1 MKSSACWL
9 TCLLLAGSARAADT
23 PRLASVLGTLSQA
36 PDTTRM
42 ARTADSDLPE
52 TLRDSSY
59 FYSSFGTR
67 DPFRSLLAGDFEP
80 RIQDLVDLHTV
91 RLVGVLSA
99 SDEYIGMVQDS
110 QGFGYDLR
118 PGDPVKNGTVVS
130 VTSDVLV
137 ARLTLFGQTT
147 QVTLRLQR
155 EERGE

>member
-9 TCLLLAGSARAADT
+9 TGLLLAGSARTADT
-23 PRLASVLGTLSQA
+23 PRLASVLGALSQA

-42 ARTADSDLPE
+42 SRAADPDLPE
-52 TLRDSSY
+52 TLRESSY

-130 VTSDVLV
+130 VTSDGLV